1 MNEPAATTTGLRG
14 RAAAIGRRYA
24 PRENR
29 PLTGYL
35 ASMAVFTA
43 AAATFAGLVRATGR
57 SLPHRPAPA
66 DIALVSIATH
76 KLSRLLTKEAVTSP
90 LRAPFTRYQ
99 GPAGNAELHEEVR
112 GDGGTTRHAV
122 GELVSCPFCMS
133 VWVAGALTG
142 GLVLA
147 PRATRLAATALTA
160 VTVSDFLQFAYA
172 GVRRGEQRPPARH
185 EQVDPALSGA

>member
-1 MNEPAATTTGLRG
+1 MNQPATTTGLRG

-24 PRENR
+24 PGDNR
-29 PLTGYL
+29 PLRGYV
-35 ASMAVFTA
+35 ASMAAFAGA
-43 AAATFAGLVRATGR
+43 AAGFAGLVRATGR
-57 SLPHRPAPA
+57 SLPERPALA
-66 DIALVSIATH
+66 DVALVSIATH

-112 GDGGTTRHAV
+112 DGGSPTRHAV

-147 PRATRLAATALTA
+147 PRATRLVATVMTA
-160 VTVSDFLQFAYA
+160 VTASDFLQFAYA
-172 GVRRGEQRPPARH
+172 GVRR
-185 EQVDPALSGA
+185 

>member
-1 MNEPAATTTGLRG
+1 MIMNEPAATIAGLRG
-14 RAAAIGRRYA
+14 RAAAIGRGYA
-24 PRENR
+24 PRDDR
-29 PLTGYL
+29 PLAGYL
-35 ASMAVFTA
+35 ASMAAFTA
-43 AAATFAGLVRATGR
+43 AAAGFAGLVRATGR
-57 SLPHRPAPA
+57 RLPERPALA

-99 GPAGNAELHEEVR
+99 GPAGSAELHEEVR
-112 GDGGTTRHAV
+112 GDGSATRHAV

-147 PRATRLAATALTA
+147 PRATRLAATVMTA
-160 VTVSDFLQFAYA
+160 VTASDFLQFAYA
-172 GVRRGEQRPPARH
+172 AARRGERQQPANPS
-185 EQVDPALSGA
+185 ESV